1 MVIFG
6 EMTMIEADKIREII
20 EGAVE
25 SAFVKF
31 PNWGDGDTWPPTYK
45 EPAECRTLATAVL
58 SALDNANYKI
68 VQISN

>member
-1 MVIFG
+1 
-6 EMTMIEADKIREII
+6 MTEADKIREII

-25 SAFVKF
+25 LAFVKF

-58 SALDNANYKI
+58 I
-68 VQISN
+68 GP